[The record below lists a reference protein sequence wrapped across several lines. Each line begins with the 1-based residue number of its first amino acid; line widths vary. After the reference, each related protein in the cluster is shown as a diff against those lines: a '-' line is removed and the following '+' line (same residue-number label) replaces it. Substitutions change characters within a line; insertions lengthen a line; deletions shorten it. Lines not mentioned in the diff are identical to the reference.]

1 MPTICLRSFA
11 MRVWMRRRSS
21 SIFVS
26 PGPRE
31 PMPAPPPPTWPP
43 AWRDIDSPQ
52 PRRRGSRYSS
62 CASSTCALPSRLL
75 ACWLKMSRMTA
86 VRSMTLTFT
95 TSSSARRWL
104 GASSVSAITVS
115 APSAA
120 TTSRSS
126 SALPLPRYVL
136 GSGCGRRCRTPSST
150 TAPAVSARAASSR
163 IEFSASSCAPC
174 GYTPMSTTFSRRSCR
189 YSTSV
194 TSSSSVESPRTRRS
208 AARSSRSHCS
218 PSVVPP
224 SAASDQSCWIAEA
237 SPAPNRATPAFD
249 SALRNTRSTAS
260 SAVVCSASFILS
272 TLLLFACDS
281 LLA

>member
-1 MPTICLRSFA
+1 

-31 PMPAPPPPTWPP
+31 PMPAPAPPTWPP

-52 PRRRGSRYSS
+52 PRSRGSRYSS

-120 TTSRSS
+120 TTCRSS

-136 GSGCGRRCRTPSST
+136 GSGCGRRCRSPSST
-150 TAPAVSARAASSR
+150 RAPAVSARAASSR
-163 IEFSASSCAPC
+163 IEFSASSCEPC
-174 GYTPMSTTFSRRSCR
+174 EYTPMSTTFSSRSCR

-194 TSSSSVESPRTRRS
+194 TSSSSVESPLDAAERRALLAVVLLAVGRGAACGIRLLALDRRS
-208 AARSSRSHCS
+208 VAGAEPGDARLRLRAAQH
-218 PSVVPP
+218 PL
-224 SAASDQSCWIAEA
+224 DG
-237 SPAPNRATPAFD
+237 
-249 SALRNTRSTAS
+249 
-260 SAVVCSASFILS
+260 VVCCGVFGFVHPVNP
-272 TLLLFACDS
+272 TS
-281 LLA
+281 LRVR